1 MHILGKNERIELKLK
16 LLPFFRKID
25 KIVRNEQRIAE
36 ERYKIGDFNIIDQQ
50 RADFEMESGN
60 IQGAAEIEKKNLE
73 TQKLLQ
79 YNNN

>member
-1 MHILGKNERIELKLK
+1 MY
-16 LLPFFRKID
+16 LLRKID

-36 ERYKIGDFNIIDQQ
+36 DRYKIGDFNIIDQQ
-50 RADFEMESGN
+50 RADFEMEQGN